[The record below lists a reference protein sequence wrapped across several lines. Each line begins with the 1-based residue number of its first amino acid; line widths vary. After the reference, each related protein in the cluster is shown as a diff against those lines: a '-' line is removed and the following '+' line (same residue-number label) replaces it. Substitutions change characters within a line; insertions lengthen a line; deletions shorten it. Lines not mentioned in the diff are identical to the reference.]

1 MKKNNQHTQHMKL
14 NYILLTLAA
23 FLGCAATG
31 HSETPDSVTVTVSW
45 TLTNTTSN
53 KDAVNSFA
61 IYNNQG
67 FYQYFNATDLDKFKS
82 TRKMPVRVP
91 KQGLYTMIM
100 NYTNKRPAAS
110 TMKKYIIREKVT
122 LEGDSVMAFKGSE
135 CTRHLG
141 FSYVL
146 PDGRPLKF
154 MYKASGKPDD
164 WSEATSTNTTFQTTL
179 VAKDQP
185 KYNWTTMTPVQY
197 GNSTLGN
204 DRGKSTD
211 IYFNP
216 GISDNFEYITTATIH
231 LLDTTDTV
239 KHAADPNQPMLY
251 ISMTAPLSTTQKE
264 TLLRN
269 SGVFRTIV
277 PDTIAKSLYPAQDAA
292 TRWGYRALAL
302 DTEKET
308 ARGTIVSGALF
319 NTNGAL
325 AYDLSEKSDPLVI
338 MLHQYETKK
347 VRSLCVESGAGIA
360 HMPLYLTRNNEPE
373 MIMEGNVGQGM
384 VYNTLSDQRLFL
396 VKKHPFYSYKLS
408 EQKPEYGNS
417 APFFAFTYIAAPL
430 TSAYSYSYPANTSN
444 GEWVG
449 NAGERRCVD
458 LFSKGVAVVAGN
470 DTIATEWGKVY
481 SSIQTFEKTDHDPVD
496 IKIILDNTNFTV
508 DTLQGHSRA
517 EFTYHENEADVVP
530 PTLTMLQLRNK
541 SGKITNKF
549 EKLADVDI
557 FFNAADFYRNSPEM
571 YLLNSPYTV
580 KAEIASRGSKNFTEL
595 QIQDYKAN
603 SAAFTWGDGYKI
615 DLSQYEHKNRDGWFQ
630 LRFTLT
636 DAKGNKC
643 VQTISPALFAKGSA
657 NGVNSVGDD
666 APFGISMEGTTLRV
680 QALSSADVQLFNL
693 SGSMVCSATGNEF
706 DLSALPAGVYVV
718 RAAADGAV
726 ATRKILVR

>member
-1 MKKNNQHTQHMKL
+1 MKL
-14 NYILLTLAA
+14 NYLLLTLAA
-23 FLGCAATG
+23 LLGCNMSG
-31 HSETPDSVTVTVSW
+31 HAETPDSVTVTVSW
-45 TLTNTTSN
+45 TLTNTSSN

-67 FYQYFNATDLDKFKS
+67 YYKYFNSTDLNKFNS

-100 NYTNKRPAAS
+100 NYTNRRPAAS
-110 TMKKYIIREKVT
+110 TMKKYIIFEKVE
-122 LEGDSVMAFKGSE
+122 LQNDSVMEFKGSM

-141 FSYVL
+141 FNYVL

-164 WSEATSTNTTFQTTL
+164 WSEATATQAIFQTTL

-185 KYNWTTMTPVQY
+185 LYNWTNMTQVQY

-216 GISDNFEYITTATIH
+216 GVSDNFVYFTNAIIH
-231 LLDTTDTV
+231 LVDTADHVT
-239 KHAADPNQPMLY
+239 HAVDSTQPMLY
-251 ISMTAPLSTTQKE
+251 ISEKAALNTTQKE
-264 TLLRN
+264 TAIKN
-269 SGVFRTIV
+269 SGVFRTII
-277 PDTIAKSLYPAQDAA
+277 PDTIKKSLYPEKNA
-292 TRWGYRALAL
+292 TTPWGYRILAL
-302 DTEKET
+302 DAEREV
-308 ARGTIVSGALF
+308 ARGTVVSGAIF
-319 NTNGAL
+319 NTNGAI
-325 AYDLSEKSDPLVI
+325 AIDLDAQSDPMVLVQ
-338 MLHQYETKK
+338 HQYETTK

-360 HMPLYLTRNNEPE
+360 HMPMYLTRDGEPE
-373 MIMEGNVGQGM
+373 MIMEGNIGQGM
-384 VYNTLSDQRLFL
+384 VYNTLADNHLFL
-396 VKKHPFYSYKLS
+396 IRKHPFYSYKRD

-417 APFFAFTYIAAPL
+417 APFFAMTYIASAPSS
-430 TSAYSYSYPANTSN
+430 TYSYSYPMNTSN

-449 NAGERRCVD
+449 NAGERRSAD
-458 LFSKGVAVVAGN
+458 LFSKGFAVIAGN
-470 DTIATEWGKVY
+470 DTIATDWSKF
-481 SSIQTFEKTDHDPVD
+481 SSSLQTFEKTDHDPVD

-517 EFTYHENEADVVP
+517 EFTYHENETDIVP

-541 SGKITNKF
+541 NGKITNKF
-549 EKLADVDI
+549 DKLADVDI
-557 FFNAADFYRNSPEM
+557 FFNAADFYRNAPEL

-615 DLSQYEHKNRDGWFQ
+615 DLSQYDHKNRDGWFQ

-693 SGSMVCSATGNEF
+693 SGAQVLSATGNEF
-706 DLSALPAGVYVV
+706 DLSGLPAGVYVV